1 MFKMWLIA
9 RYQLG
14 QEVRNR
20 SFFLVL
26 FSMPLFL
33 TLVIGLG
40 YLVSRLE
47 QKSTILG
54 YVDPAGLLG
63 RMPAEP
69 EDSDV
74 RLVPFDT
81 PQAARAALEEGQVD
95 AYYLLSADS
104 AGAHQAEL
112 VYREPPHPSAMRRF
126 EYVARFNLMAD
137 QPPAVAERALS
148 GSNLTV
154 RATGSNRDF
163 PAGGPS
169 GGQFVPLFA
178 AAIYAFLVLTTAG
191 YMMQV
196 VVEEKENRTI
206 EIMVSSV
213 SPAQMMTGKIA
224 GALGIAL
231 MQLAVW
237 LAFLVGAKW
246 LGGTVLEIEWL
257 QSIDLDWGD
266 MLPIIAV
273 ALPSYLCIAALMT
286 IVGTTLVESQE
297 TQQAGPLFFM
307 LLFVPMYLLV
317 PITENLNGPLSLGL
331 SLFPVTSVVT
341 IAIRSVFAEIPGWQT
356 ALSAII
362 ALVSGTVMVWLAGK
376 AFRMNMLRYGQ
387 RLRWRELLT
396 RRRSASEP
404 ACPAGPGGEWRE

>member
-14 QEVRNR
+14 QEMRNR

-33 TLVIGLG
+33 TLAIGLG

-47 QKSTILG
+47 QASTTTVG
-54 YVDPAGLLG
+54 YVDPAGVLI

-69 EDSDV
+69 EEYDV

-81 PQAARAALEEGQVD
+81 PQAARAALEAEKVD
-95 AYYLLSADS
+95 AYYLLSADQS
-104 AGAHQAEL
+104 GAHQAEL
-112 VYREPPHPSAMRRF
+112 VYLKPPHPSAMRHFQGVVRL
-126 EYVARFNLMAD
+126 NLMAD
-137 QPPAVAERALS
+137 QPPAVAERALF
-148 GSNLTV
+148 GANLTV
-154 RATGSNRDF
+154 RATESKRDF

-169 GGQFVPLFA
+169 ADQFVPLIA
-178 AAIYAFLVLTTAG
+178 AAIYAFLVLTTSG

-196 VVEEKENRTI
+196 VAKEKENRTI

-237 LAFLVGAKW
+237 LAFLAGAKW
-246 LGGTVLEIEWL
+246 LGGALLEIDWL
-257 QSIDLDWGD
+257 QNLDLNWGN
-266 MLPIIAV
+266 MLPIMVV
-273 ALPSYLCIAALMT
+273 ALPSYLCTAALMT
-286 IVGTTLVESQE
+286 IVGTTMVGSQE
-297 TQQAGPLFFM
+297 AQQAGPLFFM

-317 PITENLNGPLSLGL
+317 PITKNLNGPLSLGL
-331 SLFPVTSVVT
+331 SFFPLTSVVT
-341 IAIRSVFAEIPGWQT
+341 IGIRSVLAEIPGWQT
-356 ALSAII
+356 ALSASI
-362 ALVSGTVMVWLAGK
+362 ALVSGIVMVWLAGR

-387 RLRWRELLT
+387 RLKWRELLV
-396 RRRSASEP
+396 RRRSVPE
-404 ACPAGPGGEWRE
+404 PGGEWRE

>member
-1 MFKMWLIA
+1 MLKMCLIA
-9 RYQLG
+9 RYQLM
-14 QEVRNR
+14 QEMRNR

-33 TLVIGLG
+33 TLAIGLG

-47 QKSTILG
+47 QTSTTVG
-54 YVDPAGLLG
+54 YVDPAGLLI

-69 EDSDV
+69 EKSDV
-74 RLVPFDT
+74 RLVRFDT

-95 AYYLLSADS
+95 AYYLLSADD

-112 VYREPPHPSAMRRF
+112 VYLEPPHPSAMRHF
-126 EYVARFNLMAD
+126 QYVIRLNLMAD
-137 QPPAVAERALS
+137 QPPAVADRALS
-148 GSNLTV
+148 GANLTV
-154 RATGSNRDF
+154 RATESKREF
-163 PAGGPS
+163 PS
-169 GGQFVPLFA
+169 GAPIADQFAPLIA
-178 AAIYAFLVLTTAG
+178 AAIYAFLVLTTSG

-237 LAFLVGAKW
+237 LAFLAGAKW
-246 LGGTVLEIEWL
+246 LGGTVLEIGWL
-257 QSIDLDWGD
+257 QNLNPNWGD
-266 MLPIIAV
+266 MLPITVV

-286 IVGTTLVESQE
+286 IVGTTMVGRQE
-297 TQQAGPLFFM
+297 AQQAGPLFFM

-317 PITENLNGPLSLGL
+317 PITKNLNGPLSLGL
-331 SLFPVTSVVT
+331 SLFPVTSVLT
-341 IAIRSVFAEIPGWQT
+341 IGIRSVFAEIPGWQT
-356 ALSAII
+356 ALSATI
-362 ALVSGTVMVWLAGK
+362 ALASGTIMVWLAGK

-396 RRRSASEP
+396 RRRSASER
-404 ACPAGPGGEWRE
+404 GGRWRE